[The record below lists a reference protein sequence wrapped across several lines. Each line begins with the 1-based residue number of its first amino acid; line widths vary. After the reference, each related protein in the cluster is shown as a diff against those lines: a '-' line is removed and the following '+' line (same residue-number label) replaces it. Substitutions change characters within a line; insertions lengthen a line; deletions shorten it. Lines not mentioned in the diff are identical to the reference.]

1 MQYQSYYFNFFTAL
15 AASLSDDAFL
25 SFVRQTY
32 TNLAA
37 DPAQAAR
44 AARLKPFL
52 DAQNAARQAAG
63 TGGKSAKVMTLGQ
76 TIRAFLMWVR
86 ITNAT
91 TVFAKFP
98 LPTMTER
105 TDILPK
111 GVSGIYDADHSELL
125 AEATTYVDGLKQ
137 YKATL
142 GDAAWTEGDA
152 WLLKLEDVL
161 TTRGKEVMNDKVA
174 STALDDA
181 EKATCVVL
189 FGIHGG
195 LLEDNAASP
204 QRAAAFFSFPD
215 SEGTKQGATPA
226 PDPAKVL

>member
-25 SFVRQTY
+25 TLVRQTY

-52 DAQNAARQAAG
+52 DAQTAARQAAG

-76 TIRAFLMWVR
+76 TIREFFAWVR
-86 ITNAT
+86 LTNAT
-91 TVFAKFP
+91 TVFAKYP
-98 LPTMTER
+98 LPTMEER
-105 TDILPK
+105 INILPK
-111 GVSGIYDADHSELL
+111 GNTGLYQANHGELL
-125 AEATTYVDGLKQ
+125 AEATVYVDGLKL
-137 YKATL
+137 YKAKL
-142 GDAAWTEGDA
+142 GDDAWTEGDA
-152 WLLKLEDVL
+152 WLLKLKDAL
-161 TTRGKEVMNDKVA
+161 GGRGTEEKDHKAA

-181 EKATCVVL
+181 EQKTCVVL

-195 LLEDNAASP
+195 LLETYAESP
-204 QRAAAFFSFPD
+204 KLAAAFFPYPD
-215 SEGTKQGATPA
+215 SPGDEDAIST
-226 PDPAKVL
+226 PDPAKVP